1 VEKEGLANI
10 DEEERKIYAMM
21 CDWLIDDAIKPD
33 QPKLGVRLIATT
45 YRSDALHVWGSIS
58 YYHCR

>member
-21 CDWLIDDAIKPD
+21 YDWLMDDTIKPD
-33 QPKLGVRLIATT
+33 QPKLSVRLIATT

-58 YYHCR
+58 